1 VGGLSRGTR
10 GWVLL
15 DVVAALAVAVAGLA
29 IVAGSVSTLA
39 RAAMREAARVREI
52 IEERNGDA
60 LAR

>member
-1 VGGLSRGTR
+1 MSRGTR

-39 RAAMREAARVREI
+39 RVALRQAALVREI

-60 LAR
+60 MAR

>member
-1 VGGLSRGTR
+1 MNRGTR

-39 RAAMREAARVREI
+39 RVAMREAARVHEI

-60 LAR
+60 MAR

>member
-1 VGGLSRGTR
+1 MSRGTR

-39 RAAMREAARVREI
+39 RVAMREAARVREI
-52 IEERNGDA
+52 IEERNADA
-60 LAR
+60 LER